1 MSGFQCIEERDGVR
15 CTGKPWRGQERCEP
29 CREKREAILNRRIVV
44 PVPKRAEEQVLPSR
58 DELVAQ
64 AASAGPGVSN
74 HTIRTKYIGLMS
86 EAAALTLKNL
96 EEKREEQRMAKQQAA
111 AVKVTPPE
119 APEVKVELK
128 QAPEAEPK
136 AEAEAGKPPLR
147 SKQERLDFLATLGP
161 EFTPADVGDRFGCG
175 PNGTLHWLLDHT
187 VRTRPGFYRLPK
199 PGEKV
204 SNTPR
209 KQFQEKARPEK
220 TYKSA
225 IKPKKA
231 KKRGK
236 VKVVQAATP
245 ADAPR
250 PKAPYAQ
257 VCDLLEQLT
266 PIELRGVRRLAKD
279 RIAKRAAVLKA
290 ELGELE
296 AELGGQ
302 DASLTHG
309 SVAALGGPTGGLL
322 PPVVRKPMDNEDQ

>member
-58 DELVAQ
+58 DEMVAL
-64 AASAGPGVSN
+64 AAGSAEVAPV
-74 HTIRTKYIGLMS
+74 RPKYIGLMS

-147 SKQERLDFLATLGP
+147 SKQERFDFLATLGS

-175 PNGTLHWLLDHT
+175 SNGTLHWLLDHT

-204 SNTPR
+204 SNAPR
-209 KQFQEKARPEK
+209 KKGPRSALKRLQEASKP
-220 TYKSA
+220 KSVF
-225 IKPKKA
+225 KPKKA
-231 KKRGK
+231 SK
-236 VKVVQAATP
+236 P
-245 ADAPR
+245 APAPA
-250 PKAPYAQ
+250 PTAPKTKAPYAQ

-279 RIAKRAAVLKA
+279 RIAKRAAILKA

-309 SVAALGGPTGGLL
+309 SVAALPRESVL
-322 PPVVRKPMDNEDQ
+322 PVERTPMDNENQ

>member
-58 DELVAQ
+58 DEMAALAAGSAEVA
-64 AASAGPGVSN
+64 PV
-74 HTIRTKYIGLMS
+74 RPKYIGLMS

-96 EEKREEQRMAKQQAA
+96 EEKREEQRMSKQQAT

-128 QAPEAEPK
+128 SAPEPA
-136 AEAEAGKPPLR
+136 AGKAAPLR
-147 SKQERLDFLATLGP
+147 SKQERFDFLATLGS

-175 PNGTLHWLLDHT
+175 SNGTLHWLLDHT

-204 SNTPR
+204 NNLPR

-225 IKPKKA
+225 IKPKKT
-231 KKRGK
+231 K
-236 VKVVQAATP
+236 VKKASKPTP
-245 ADAPR
+245 APAPTA
-250 PKAPYAQ
+250 PKTKAPYAQ

-279 RIAKRAAVLKA
+279 RIAKRAATLQA
-290 ELGELE
+290 ELTELQ
-296 AELGGQ
+296 AELDGQ

-309 SVAALGGPTGGLL
+309 SVAALG
-322 PPVVRKPMDNEDQ
+322 